1 MALGSLFFLSA
12 APGGLLLLLLVLTS
26 YGILE
31 APNRLAKSRPY
42 LRKTG
47 STKEKKDDDQN
58 DDELGRPQ
66 FEWHALLP
74 PFLDLGL
81 IIYQDPGQGNRGSPA
96 LAQRAPYISGSAYRI
111 RTGDLLLEREVS
123 WAARRMRHPGW
134 GPRIRTS
141 PCRSRVCCPTAR
153 RVPNGIYFSRG
164 KRGQSRAQ

>member
-1 MALGSLFFLSA
+1 MALGSLFLLPA
-12 APGGLLLLLLVLTS
+12 APGGGLLLLLLVLTG

-47 STKEKKDDDQN
+47 SPKEKKDDDQN

-81 IIYQDPGQGNRGSPA
+81 IIYQDPGQGNQASRLPLSQAEGEKRGSPA
-96 LAQRAPYISGSAYRI
+96 LG
-111 RTGDLLLEREVS
+111 
-123 WAARRMRHPGW
+123 
-134 GPRIRTS
+134 
-141 PCRSRVCCPTAR
+141 
-153 RVPNGIYFSRG
+153 
-164 KRGQSRAQ
+164 